1 MEISKLSVSEH
12 FQRKAE
18 KTKELM
24 ITNGSRPQGKA
35 KRVMVVRAFEVLH
48 GEFELEDYQKKEVLK
63 TFLEVKDKMPLNKT
77 EEEEID

>member
-1 MEISKLSVSEH
+1 
-12 FQRKAE
+12 
-18 KTKELM
+18 
-24 ITNGSRPQGKA
+24 
-35 KRVMVVRAFEVLH
+35 MVVRAFEVFH

>member
-12 FQRKAE
+12 FQRKV
-18 KTKELM
+18 K